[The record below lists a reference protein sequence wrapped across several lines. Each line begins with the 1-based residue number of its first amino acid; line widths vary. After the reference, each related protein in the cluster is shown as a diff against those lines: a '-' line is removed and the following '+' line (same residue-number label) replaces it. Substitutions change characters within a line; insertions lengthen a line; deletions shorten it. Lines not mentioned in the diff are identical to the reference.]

1 MVKSHEIRLEKT
13 AFSNFTQSDYIIVKN
28 QDYSVSDFI
37 LFIEYEIINLE
48 EEESPSSIERDTG
61 LYRMTQIKDVVA
73 NEGLKEGYVMLVLTK
88 L

>member
-28 QDYSVSDFI
+28 QDYSKSDFI
-37 LFIEYEIINLE
+37 LFIEYEIINSE
-48 EEESPSSIERDTG
+48 PENIEHETG
-61 LYRMTQIKDVVA
+61 LYRMTQIKDIIT
-73 NEGLKEGYVMLVLTK
+73 NEGLKDGYVMLVLTK